1 MKQYLQIGVR
11 IWSVVLFFLVFMFL
25 LMSFSEYT
33 HSIPWLSYFLR
44 HGNYSW
50 DYEAMFATI
59 NLVWGIYL
67 WKASGNLSRYE
78 EFLGFTAWANLA
90 HGAFMFMLALV
101 RADNYSMLLG
111 DGFLLL
117 LAGFILLY
125 LNQAYRNE
133 K

>member
-25 LMSFSEYT
+25 LMSFSEHT

-67 WKASGNLSRYE
+67 WKASNNLHHYK
-78 EFLGFTAWANLA
+78 EFVDFTAWANIV
-90 HGAFMFMLALV
+90 HGAFMFGLALV
-101 RADNYSMLLG
+101 GAESYSMLLG
-111 DGFLLL
+111 DGLLL
-117 LAGFILLY
+117 LVAGFSLLY
-125 LNQAYRNE
+125 LNRPNN